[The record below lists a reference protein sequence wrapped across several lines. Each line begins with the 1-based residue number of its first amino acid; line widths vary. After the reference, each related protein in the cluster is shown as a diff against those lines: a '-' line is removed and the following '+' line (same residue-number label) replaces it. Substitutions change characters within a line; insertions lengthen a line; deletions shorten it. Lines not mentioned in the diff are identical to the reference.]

1 MKFSSPL
8 ILGIVL
14 FLFKSFPIGWFLHL
28 PEVTPSPVSPD
39 VWYPASVLDMTWA
52 MWHLIVSD
60 TKWHTVTQGHG
71 GQEQQVRWPVQVRH
85 GLANQAHQV
94 QRGHHPGVVQ
104 GIQEQWLVIWCIMN
118 NNAMLSSKNR
128 EQTCVCFLFGK
139 LFQISWHLMTQ
150 MTISWCRI
158 DCPDGKLTASSF
170 RKIYT
175 KCFPGGNVNEF
186 CDHVFRTFDMDKNG
200 FVDFKEFLLAI
211 DVTSTGT
218 PEEKLQWA
226 FRCE

>member
-1 MKFSSPL
+1 
-8 ILGIVL
+8 
-14 FLFKSFPIGWFLHL
+14 
-28 PEVTPSPVSPD
+28 
-39 VWYPASVLDMTWA
+39 
-52 MWHLIVSD
+52 
-60 TKWHTVTQGHG
+60 
-71 GQEQQVRWPVQVRH
+71 
-85 GLANQAHQV
+85 
-94 QRGHHPGVVQ
+94 
-104 GIQEQWLVIWCIMN
+104 
-118 NNAMLSSKNR
+118 
-128 EQTCVCFLFGK
+128 
-139 LFQISWHLMTQ
+139 MTQ
-150 MTISWCRI
+150 MTISCSRI

-226 FRCE
+226 FRCEKQSYQTAFECIIMNSSDLPRTVSGGLKIICLHMSLYSF

>member
-1 MKFSSPL
+1 
-8 ILGIVL
+8 
-14 FLFKSFPIGWFLHL
+14 
-28 PEVTPSPVSPD
+28 
-39 VWYPASVLDMTWA
+39 
-52 MWHLIVSD
+52 
-60 TKWHTVTQGHG
+60 
-71 GQEQQVRWPVQVRH
+71 
-85 GLANQAHQV
+85 
-94 QRGHHPGVVQ
+94 
-104 GIQEQWLVIWCIMN
+104 
-118 NNAMLSSKNR
+118 
-128 EQTCVCFLFGK
+128 
-139 LFQISWHLMTQ
+139 MTQ
-150 MTISWCRI
+150 MTISFSRI

-226 FRCE
+226 FRCEHNFRENNPPRDPDRI